1 MEYPGSAFV
10 RGSKSDGL
18 EFGPPRKCAA
28 RRRLR
33 YNWTVLFAG
42 PRKTMPDADTSQIH
56 GSKPRGR
63 SLTQILA
70 VLGPGVAVAATGI
83 GAGDM
88 VSASLSGAR
97 FGTTVLWVVLTGALL
112 KFVLNEGI
120 ARWQLA
126 TDTTLLEGWARH
138 LHRGVLYLFGA
149 YLLLWSFMVAAAQ
162 IAACGLAGH
171 ALVPALSV
179 PAWGVIHS
187 IVAIGLVW
195 FGRYGL
201 FERTMKFF
209 IALMF
214 VTVLVCAVLARP
226 DLTVLAQGL
235 LSPAVPEGGGAFL
248 LGVVGGVGG
257 SVTVMSYSYWMQEAG
272 WRGRSHWFDARL
284 DLGAAYL
291 LTGLFGAAMV
301 IIAAEVRP
309 EAISGNEMVLSLA
322 ERIGELAGPTGRL
335 IFLVGFWGAVFT
347 SIFGVWQGVPYLFA
361 DTLRLLRGRAR
372 GDITRGDG
380 AGGEAAVTVSTQSM
394 AYRGYLLYMGIVPMI
409 MLLVDRPV
417 WVVLIYTISGAFF
430 MPFLAATLL
439 FLNNGGKWVGGLRN
453 GWLVNA
459 GLVAALVLFGYLFWA
474 EVASRM

>member
-1 MEYPGSAFV
+1 M
-10 RGSKSDGL
+10 
-18 EFGPPRKCAA
+18 PPT
-28 RRRLR
+28 
-33 YNWTVLFAG
+33 NT
-42 PRKTMPDADTSQIH
+42 RKTEHQTVP
-56 GSKPRGR
+56 KR
-63 SLTQILA
+63 SFTQVLA

-97 FGTTVLWVVLTGALL
+97 FGTTVLWVVLIGALL

-149 YLLLWSFMVAAAQ
+149 YLILWSFMVAAAQ

-187 IVAIGLVW
+187 VVAIALVW
-195 FGRYGL
+195 LGRYGL
-201 FERTMKFF
+201 FERMMKFF

-214 VTVLVCAVLARP
+214 VTVLASAVLAKP
-226 DLTVLAQGL
+226 DLSAIVGGM
-235 LSPAVPEGGGAFL
+235 LSPEVPEGSGAFL
-248 LGVVGGVGG
+248 LGVLGGVGG
-257 SVTVMSYSYWMQEAG
+257 SVTVLSYSYWMQEAG

-309 EAISGNEMVLSLA
+309 EAISGNEMVLGLA
-322 ERIGELAGPTGRL
+322 DRIGDLAGPAGRL
-335 IFLVGFWGAVFT
+335 IFLIGFWGAVFT

-361 DTLRLLRGRAR
+361 DTLRLVRGRAS
-372 GDITRGDG
+372 G
-380 AGGEAAVTVSTQSM
+380 TVSAPGDEPVTIRTDSV
-394 AYRGYLLYMGIVPMI
+394 AYRGYLLFMGIVPMI

-417 WVVLIYTISGAFF
+417 LVVLIYTISGAFF
-430 MPFLAATLL
+430 MPLLAATLL
-439 FLNNGGKWVGGLRN
+439 YLNNGRQWVGTLRN
-453 GWLVNA
+453 GWLVNT
-459 GLVAALVLFGYLFWA
+459 GLVAALVLFGYLCW
-474 EVASRM
+474 EEIASRL